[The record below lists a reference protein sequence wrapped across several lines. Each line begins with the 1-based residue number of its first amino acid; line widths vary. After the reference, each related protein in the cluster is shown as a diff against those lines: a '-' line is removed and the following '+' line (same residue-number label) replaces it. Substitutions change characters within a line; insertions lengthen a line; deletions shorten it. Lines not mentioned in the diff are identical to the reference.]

1 MQSAF
6 QWIEQSWLGT
16 SVNSSL
22 WAFAAFEAVH
32 LLALAVIGG
41 AILVVDL
48 RTLGWVFPRQRVAEV
63 ATEARPWLIGSVI
76 AMFLTGI
83 PLMASL
89 ALSKYYFN
97 EAFRLKMYFLGA
109 ALLFTF
115 FIRQPVALSD
125 EVRANSRMAKA
136 VAVVSVM
143 LWSGVGIM
151 GRGIGF
157 W

>member
-1 MQSAF
+1 MESLFLWA
-6 QWIEQSWLGT
+6 EHSWLGT
-16 SVNSSL
+16 TVNNSL

-41 AILVVDL
+41 AVLVVDF
-48 RTLGWVFPRQRVAEV
+48 RTLGWVFPRQSVSEIA
-63 ATEARPWLIGSVI
+63 AEARPWLIGSII
-76 AMFLTGI
+76 AMFITGI

-89 ALSKYYFN
+89 ADSKYYFN
-97 EAFRLKMYFLGA
+97 EAFRLKMYFLTA

-115 FIRQPVALSD
+115 FIRQRIALGD
-125 EVRANSRMAKA
+125 ESRANSMMAKA
-136 VAVVSVM
+136 VAVVSVL

-157 W
+157 Y

>member
-6 QWIEQSWLGT
+6 LWIEHSWLGT
-16 SVNSSL
+16 SVNNSL
-22 WAFAAFEAVH
+22 WAFAAFEAIH

-41 AILVVDL
+41 AVLVVDL

-63 ATEARPWLIGSVI
+63 ASEARPWLISSII
-76 AMFLTGI
+76 AMFATGI
-83 PLMASL
+83 PLMSSL
-89 ALSKYYFN
+89 AFSKYYFN
-97 EAFRLKMYFLGA
+97 EAFRLKMYFLAA

-115 FIRQPVALSD
+115 LVRQRIALGD
-125 EVRANSRMAKA
+125 EARANSRLAKA
-136 VAVVSVM
+136 VAVVSVL
-143 LWSGVGIM
+143 LWAGVGSM